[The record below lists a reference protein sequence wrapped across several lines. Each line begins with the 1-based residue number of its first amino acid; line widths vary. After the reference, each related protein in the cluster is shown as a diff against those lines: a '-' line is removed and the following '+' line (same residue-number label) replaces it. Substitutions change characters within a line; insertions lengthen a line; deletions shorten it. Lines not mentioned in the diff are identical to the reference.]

1 MRRKL
6 DIVRIRLGGS
16 ARHSI
21 KDLKKVREEEDGEA
35 RWPEVDRG
43 SAYAE
48 EPRSL
53 TSGASLKVGR
63 ACWTS
68 ERSFESKGWSR
79 RTGQRRSGRDP
90 EAVEPGRK
98 DVGIRRL
105 RRTITGCED
114 LQTIYKSDGSIDD
127 FGFINQAKTGEIA
140 IANVLHVNTCWD

>member
-1 MRRKL
+1 M
-6 DIVRIRLGGS
+6 
-16 ARHSI
+16 
-21 KDLKKVREEEDGEA
+21 
-35 RWPEVDRG
+35 
-43 SAYAE
+43 
-48 EPRSL
+48 
-53 TSGASLKVGR
+53 KVGR

-127 FGFINQAKTGEIA
+127 FGLINQAKTGIA
-140 IANVLHVNTCWD
+140 GKWPSQLPSRTFCMLTPAGTRTELLQLTAKFTE